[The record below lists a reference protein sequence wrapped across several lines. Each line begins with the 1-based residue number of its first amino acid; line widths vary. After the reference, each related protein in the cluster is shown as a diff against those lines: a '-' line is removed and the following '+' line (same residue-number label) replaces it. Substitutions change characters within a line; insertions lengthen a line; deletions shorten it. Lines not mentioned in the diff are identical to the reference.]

1 MGLYLQERP
10 RARLTYQPGARQ
22 QEGLKERKRGGG
34 VVSICLGKE
43 VFLLCLYLLWGTHRD
58 CAFPSSR

>member
-22 QEGLKERKRGGG
+22 QEGLKERKGGG
-34 VVSICLGKE
+34 VLLASAWARRSSYFACIGGHIEIVP
-43 VFLLCLYLLWGTHRD
+43 FLAAGE
-58 CAFPSSR
+58 